1 MKSLKKNKH
10 QIKTW
15 CAIAGILAL
24 VGQPLF
30 VFAATPPTAA
40 GVSNAPNSNPA
51 AVNTANN
58 KIKMPSLSV
67 TFNTA
72 SAKTGD
78 VVTALAVPVGFA
90 YDDNALY
97 YTWYIRHKN
106 GSDDPNDWK
115 TEAAKIMARGN
126 FDTSTASSLSR
137 PSDWTDETKGYMA
150 WPEWQIG
157 KDQDKNCYLQ
167 DYKTGR
173 IWEVSS
179 SSKGGFN
186 CPSGASA
193 KCVKTQQLTLPQTDC
208 ADDAGGATTNVCL
221 EGADPTCSTSDVG
234 NYTSTVSCEAG
245 YAPMCILNGASVF
258 PENVTNA
265 AVCSVFNTT
274 QGNAAGLT
282 CDDPSVSTYTV
293 EADGTTPTTTTDNQG
308 NVTNTDDVQCARVQ
322 TSNNCQHLFPDIGTG
337 TLGDGKYTLD
347 EEQAWKT
354 NPSVKS
360 TAGNSNNDEMNLV
373 GLNNNK
379 FTWTYQEGDEVGV
392 AVEGMSQQGTQ
403 HNDASRM
410 ITWAFSKNVCPA
422 FSDAIN
428 KNPDDARYYVES
440 QGSSRNG
447 SLGILNFHSDSFSLD
462 DCLKDNLIDPAVA
475 GIGNLD
481 VALTY
486 DPQNPVNVPPVTT
499 DPTAGPN
506 KGDVVTVTSDVG
518 NVTDASTYYYKW
530 SIEGRS
536 NNSGLENIDD
546 GGWQDITSK
555 FDDHTPLEG
564 IGLSTLSFKMDL
576 ADLPD
581 QDTPKYIRVKV
592 NVQESDDGSGSLPRA
607 GSANVVI
614 PVTQQQTQIEAY
626 GVNVVNGVPTMD
638 KSIVVCDENQE
649 PCNVAKNEIVAA
661 VLPDDSLKNFSWK
674 FNTDDLP
681 CPASIPECKDN
692 VVFFPVVG
700 EEGDS
705 IDINLTAKA
714 GKTGQAQT
722 FSKTFDIVSPS
733 VQITPADSNSA
744 FKTLGTAT
752 DLDGNVTP
760 QYSSGVLE
768 ATANADVALNAV
780 FSPSF
785 IGKYANYTW
794 SINGQ
799 SDKTNAPTTLRTGDQ
814 NSIDNVDLTGTY
826 VQPPEVR
833 KALQDIWGVDASDT
847 EDSAIQDSVQVEV
860 PEGALTGTSS
870 DTPMGAMGS
879 PSRFFASLITDM
891 PSQLMFFVRIGLT
904 MALLL
909 LAVGVLFSV
918 IPGAVE
924 AERRM

>member
-1 MKSLKKNKH
+1 ML
-10 QIKTW
+10 
-15 CAIAGILAL
+15 CAVAGIIAL
-24 VGQPLF
+24 MGQPLL

-72 SAKTGD
+72 SAKNGD
-78 VVTALAVPVGFA
+78 IVTALAVPVGFA

-106 GSDDPNDWK
+106 GSNDPNDWK
-115 TEAAKIMARGN
+115 VEAAKIMARGN
-126 FDTSTASSLSR
+126 FDPSTADYSKQIFA
-137 PSDWTDETKGYMA
+137 DADKGYMA

-186 CPSGASA
+186 CPSNASA
-193 KCVKTQQLTLPQTDC
+193 KCVKTQQLTIPQADC

-221 EGADPTCSTSDVG
+221 EGADPTCSATNTT
-234 NYTSTVSCEAG
+234 NYASAISCAAG

-258 PENVTNA
+258 PDTATNA
-265 AVCSVFNTT
+265 DVCSVFNTNK
-274 QGNAAGLT
+274 GNAAGLT

-293 EADGTTPTTTTDNQG
+293 ESDGTTPTTTTDNQG
-308 NVTNTDDVQCARVQ
+308 NVTNTDNVQCARVR
-322 TSNNCQHLFPDIGTG
+322 TSNDCQHLFPDIGTG
-337 TLGDGKYTLD
+337 TLGDGKYTLG

-354 NPSVKS
+354 NPAAKS
-360 TAGNSNNDEMNLV
+360 TAGNGNNDEMNLV

-392 AVEGMSQQGTQ
+392 AVEGLSQQGTQ

-422 FSDAIN
+422 FSDAITN
-428 KNPDDARYYVES
+428 DPTDARYYVES
-440 QGSSRNG
+440 QGNSRTG
-447 SLGILNFHSDSFSLD
+447 SLGILNFHSSSFSLD

-481 VALTY
+481 VSLAY

-530 SIEGRS
+530 SIEGRNS
-536 NNSGLENIDD
+536 NAGMENIDD
-546 GGWQDITSK
+546 NGWQDITSK

-576 ADLPD
+576 ANLIDK
-581 QDTPKYIRVKV
+581 DTPKYIRVKL
-592 NVQESDDGSGSLPRA
+592 NVQESNDGSGASRT

-614 PVTQQQTQIEAY
+614 PVTLQATNIEAY
-626 GVNVVNGVPTMD
+626 GVNVVNGVPVMD
-638 KSIVVCDENQE
+638 KSIVICGENEE
-649 PCNVAKNEIVAA
+649 PCTVAKNEIVAA
-661 VLPDDSLKNFSWK
+661 VLPNDDPKNTFSQFSWK

-681 CPASIPECKDN
+681 CPGNIPECKNN

-705 IDINLTAKA
+705 ININLTAKA
-714 GKTGQAQT
+714 GEAGKTQT
-722 FSKTFDIVSPS
+722 FSKLFDIVAPS
-733 VQITPADSNSA
+733 VQITPADANSS
-744 FKTLGTAT
+744 FKTLGSST
-752 DLDGNVTP
+752 DLSGNVTP
-760 QYSSGVLE
+760 QYSSSVIE
-768 ATANADVALNAV
+768 ASADSDVMLKAV
-780 FSPSF
+780 FSPTF
-785 IGKYANYTW
+785 IEKNTTYAWTVD
-794 SINGQ
+794 GQ
-799 SDKTNAPTTLRTGDQ
+799 TVSSNADSTISLHSGDPDTV
-814 NSIDNVDLTGTY
+814 NNIDLAGTY
-826 VQPPEVR
+826 VQPIEVR
-833 KALQDIWGVDASDT
+833 KALQDIWGVDASDSQ
-847 EDSAIQDSVQVEV
+847 DSDLQDSVQVEI
-860 PEGALTGTSS
+860 PDAAASANPGTDSGI
-870 DTPMGAMGS
+870 PMGAMGS

-891 PSQLMFFVRIGLT
+891 PSQLMFFTRIGLT

-918 IPGAVE
+918 IPGAAE
-924 AERRM
+924 SERRRI